1 MKKLAGFSNFIKSLF
16 NKSSDHIRS
25 NSTNKFLSQ
34 IQSKTLGLNTSFNNY
49 PGILNY
55 FFQNKKQSEKDKEY
69 ENNHDRGYRFNSSSS
84 SILEGM
90 NLSKIYCLFGLF
102 TIMAYQKINCYPA
115 SDKEIEKI
123 RTNLENQIKNLE
135 FKYHG
140 KLRRQPIK

>member
-34 IQSKTLGLNTSFNNY
+34 IQSKTFGLNTSFNNF
-49 PGILNY
+49 PGVHNY
-55 FFQNKKQSEKDKEY
+55 FFQNRKRTEKEKEY
-69 ENNHDRGYRFNSSSS
+69 ENNYDRGYRHNYSSS

-90 NLSKIYCLFGLF
+90 SLSKIYCLFGLF
-102 TIMAYQKINCYPA
+102 TIVAYQKINCYPA